1 MPSTG
6 QPAGLRRPNDP
17 PVLVLT
23 SLAGGPKHGYALAK
37 DIAEFAGVNLG
48 PGTLYGAIARLEER
62 RMIEATAGDKRQRP
76 YRIPAS
82 GRAALA
88 AAVRDMR
95 TIADEGAARLGLGVL
110 VRDVTGGGL
119 TVPSLGW

>member
-23 SLAGGPKHGYALAK
+23 SLAGGPKHGHALAK
-37 DIAEFAGVNLG
+37 DIKEFAGVTLG

-62 RMIEATAGDKRQRP
+62 GLIEPQDSEERRRP
-76 YRIPAS
+76 YRITAAGS
-82 GRAALA
+82 AALA
-88 AAVRDMR
+88 GALSDMR
-95 TIADEGAARLGLGVL
+95 RIVNAGASRLGLA
-110 VRDVTGGGL
+110 TGQR
-119 TVPSLGW
+119 